1 LNAADTVTEAIQT
14 TIDDFLGGALC
25 LEQPRKGVRAGAD
38 SVFLAASVQGADQGA
53 DSYRVLDV
61 GTGTGVVAIC
71 LAHRLPGLSVDG
83 LELQADLSALA
94 RRNATMNGME
104 GRVRIVEG
112 NLAAPPAEVPRNAYD
127 VVVSNPPYFAAGG
140 STRSPSDSRARART
154 EGDMDIGGWLA
165 ASLKFLKP
173 RGLLS
178 IVYRADRLDAVL
190 SALQGRAGDIVVYP
204 LWPRAGA
211 DAKTMIVQARKG
223 AKGPLRLHPGLIL
236 HDDSGAYTAEAD
248 AVLRHGAA
256 LPM

>member
-1 LNAADTVTEAIQT
+1 VTHSDPT
-14 TIDDFLGGALC
+14 TSDDFLGGALC

-38 SVFLAASVQGADQGA
+38 SVFLAASVQGDVGC
-53 DSYRVLDV
+53 RVLDV

-71 LAHRLPGLSVDG
+71 LAHRVPELSVDG
-83 LELQADLSALA
+83 LELQPALSVLAQRNVAL
-94 RRNATMNGME
+94 NGME
-104 GRVRIVEG
+104 QRVRIVEG
-112 NLAAPPAEVPRNAYD
+112 NLAAPPAEVPKNAYD
-127 VVVSNPPYFAAGG
+127 VVVSNPPYFAGG
-140 STRSPSDSRARART
+140 STLSPSSSRARART
-154 EGDMDIGGWLA
+154 EGDMAIGDWLA